1 MIPFVRKRDGI
12 HLTLSS
18 GERDVLESLTS
29 QLLQILGTGLQDDP
43 VAHRMFPSA
52 YPDDP
57 EAAAEFRRYTF
68 DDLQAQKT
76 ENARVVHA
84 WLTGTTSGVFD
95 ERAEQAWLRTLT
107 DLRLTVAE
115 RLGIADTDPEDGT
128 DPDGTG
134 AGTDDGFG
142 LRDVYDW
149 LGYVQ
154 EHLVVTLTARQDED
168 GREARRGRS

>member
-1 MIPFVRKRDGI
+1 VIPFVRKRDGV

-18 GERDVLESLTS
+18 GERSVLESLTS

-68 DDLQAQKT
+68 DDLQTQKT
-76 ENARVVHA
+76 ENARLVHE
-84 WLTGTTSGVFD
+84 WLTGSASGAFD
-95 ERAEQAWLRTLT
+95 DRDEQAWLRTLT

-115 RLGIADTDPEDGT
+115 RLGIAETDPYEDGSA
-128 DPDGTG
+128 P
-134 AGTDDGFG
+134 ADDDAVG

-154 EHLVVTLTARQDED
+154 EHLVVTLTARQDRN